1 MGDKVQ
7 TADGDYCAIQYQ
19 GIKTPSRFYIRMII
33 SEQEAEAQRLA
44 DAEREEKKKRKLE
57 EKERKRQEFLSQRQ
71 EVLDKTVLTPKNTKG
86 LLHYFWMYV
95 SQELFCYP
103 IVCQNLTSYKEDN
116 FTIL

>member
-1 MGDKVQ
+1 MFNPMKKLSLVF
-7 TADGDYCAIQYQ
+7 IL
-19 GIKTPSRFYIRMII
+19 SFLFII